1 LSQSPPPD
9 VRAQALIDQLALSP
23 HPEGGW
29 YRRLYRATTEVVGP
43 AGPRAALTTIVYL
56 LRAGETGRWHRVRA
70 DEAWHFY
77 DGAPLDLWVADAQL
91 QSIEVRRLG
100 PVDLAL
106 PVSVVPAGC
115 WQAARSRGDYSLV
128 GCTVAP
134 GFEFVDFALL
144 ADDAALSDRL
154 RRSHPEHA
162 GLL

>member
-1 LSQSPPPD
+1 

-29 YRRLYRATTEVVGP
+29 YRRLYRSATDVVGP
-43 AGPRAALTTIVYL
+43 VGPRAALTTIVYL
-56 LRAGETGRWHRVRA
+56 LRAGETGRWHRVSA

-77 DGAPLDLWVADAQL
+77 DGAPLDLWVADARL
-91 QSIEVRRLG
+91 ESIEARRLG

-106 PVSVVPAGC
+106 PVSVVPANC
-115 WQAARSRGDYSLV
+115 WQAARSQGDYSLV

-134 GFEFVDFALL
+134 GFEFTDFTLL

-154 RRSHPEHA
+154 RRSHPAHA

>member
-1 LSQSPPPD
+1 M
-9 VRAQALIDQLALSP
+9 RAQALIDRLALSP

-29 YRRLYRATTEVVGP
+29 YRRLYRSTTEVVGP
-43 AGPRAALTTIVYL
+43 AGPRAALTSIVYL
-56 LRAGETGRWHRVRA
+56 LRAGETGRWHRVHA

-91 QSIEVRRLG
+91 GSVDARWLG

-134 GFEFVDFALL
+134 GFEFADFALL

-162 GLL
+162 SLL